1 MGFFGETYHLPVG
14 KILTLVGQTLG
25 PLPTPSV
32 HALEEGGELS
42 VLEVEGSEETGMG
55 TRCTHRVQGVCTF
68 HALEWV
74 CVYTKQFAGSPT
86 FVITGL
92 V

>member
-1 MGFFGETYHLPVG
+1 
-14 KILTLVGQTLG
+14 
-25 PLPTPSV
+25 
-32 HALEEGGELS
+32 
-42 VLEVEGSEETGMG
+42 MG

-86 FVITGL
+86 SVITRL